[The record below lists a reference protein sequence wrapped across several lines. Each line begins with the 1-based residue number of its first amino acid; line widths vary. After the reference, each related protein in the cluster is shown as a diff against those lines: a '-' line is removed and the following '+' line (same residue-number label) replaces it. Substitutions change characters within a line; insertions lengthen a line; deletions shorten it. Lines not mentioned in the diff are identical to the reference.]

1 MGNVNEKNMARERM
15 KSGSQDLFPG
25 SPLKETSAF
34 TFDKRPLSQESS
46 QDEESGALSRSVPPG
61 KTFFASN
68 RVPFSYQHVKL
79 IKVDDLALD
88 TQFDVIFF
96 CLQFQVTRNFLQ
108 RHVLVQIQ

>member
-68 RVPFSYQHVKL
+68 RVPFSYQLVIL

-96 CLQFQVTRNFLQ
+96 SLQFQVTRNFLQ